1 MTCEEATENPSDI
14 SIESRCRNSEVD
26 TGDGSGR
33 VVANPRKFLKFQRVG
48 RESTVGTAENGFG

>member
-14 SIESRCRNSEVD
+14 SIESRCRNSEGD

-33 VVANPRKFLKFQRVG
+33 VVANPRKFLKFHRIG
-48 RESTVGTAENGFG
+48 REMALRAAEYGFG